1 LLETSVLDGDSNL
14 KIHFFKGD
22 FGPLFYC
29 LYFPYFRD
37 MLQNK
42 KITIAVDGFS
52 SCGKSTLARALAKEL
67 GYTFIDSGAMYRGI
81 ALFCLQHE
89 FIVDGIPNEE
99 AINATIDSIQL
110 SFGHTATGEQFLCL
124 NGENVEQEIRK
135 PQVASVVSTIATLK
149 AVREK
154 LVNEQREMGKNGG
167 IVMDG
172 RDIGSVVFPKA
183 ELKLF
188 ITADPDVR
196 AQRRYDELQSKGIL
210 SSLEEVKKN
219 LLERDHID
227 STRTISPLIQTDDAV
242 VIDNSNLN
250 REEQLK
256 LALEYA
262 KERMS

>member
-1 LLETSVLDGDSNL
+1 MHSS
-14 KIHFFKGD
+14 
-22 FGPLFYC
+22 
-29 LYFPYFRD
+29 
-37 MLQNK
+37 K

-52 SCGKSTLARALAKEL
+52 SCGKSTLAKALAKEL

-81 ALFCLQHE
+81 ALYCLRNE
-89 FIVDGIPNEE
+89 LIADGFLDE
-99 AINATIDSIQL
+99 AGIGVALNSIEL
-110 SFGHTATGEQFLCL
+110 SFHSVDKENQALLL
-124 NGENVEQEIRK
+124 NGEDVEQEIRSPK
-135 PQVASVVSTIATLK
+135 VAAIVSKIATLP
-149 AVREK
+149 AVRKK
-154 LVNEQREMGKNGG
+154 LVDEQRKMGQNGG

-172 RDIGSVVFPKA
+172 RDIGSVVFPNA

-196 AQRRYDELQSKGIL
+196 AQRRYDELQSKGIK
-210 SSLEEVKKN
+210 STLEEVKKN

-262 KERMS
+262 KERMN

>member
-1 LLETSVLDGDSNL
+1 MHSS
-14 KIHFFKGD
+14 
-22 FGPLFYC
+22 
-29 LYFPYFRD
+29 
-37 MLQNK
+37 K

-52 SCGKSTLARALAKEL
+52 SCGKSTLAKALAKEL

-81 ALFCLQHE
+81 ALYCLRNE
-89 FIVDGIPNEE
+89 LITDGFLDE
-99 AINATIDSIQL
+99 AGIGVALNSIEL
-110 SFGHTATGEQFLCL
+110 SFHTVDKENQALLL
-124 NGENVEQEIRK
+124 NGEDVEQEIRSPK
-135 PQVASVVSTIATLK
+135 VAAIVSKIATLP
-149 AVREK
+149 AVRKK
-154 LVNEQREMGKNGG
+154 LVDEQRKMGQNGG

-172 RDIGSVVFPKA
+172 RDIGSVVFPNA

-196 AQRRYDELQSKGIL
+196 AQRRYDELQSKGIK
-210 SSLEEVKKN
+210 STLEEVKKN

-250 REEQLK
+250 RDEQLK

-262 KERMS
+262 KERMN